1 MLEHLV
7 TDKEEEVGK
16 ILMEKILM
24 EKIFMR
30 LRIIMNSRQG

>member
-7 TDKEEEVGK
+7 TDKEEEV
-16 ILMEKILM
+16 EKILM